1 MFSNLFT
8 RLRWL
13 TGSWL
18 DLSKKGQ
25 TLGHNLF
32 SLISLG
38 VINEWLGILKGN
50 GCGFGFESFPLK
62 GLDKERLLDKFR
74 RAKLKEGMVL

>member
-1 MFSNLFT
+1 
-8 RLRWL
+8 L

>member
-1 MFSNLFT
+1 LT
-8 RLRWL
+8 R
-13 TGSWL
+13 SWL

-25 TLGHNLF
+25 ALGHNLF
-32 SLISLG
+32 SLFSFGLI
-38 VINEWLGILKGN
+38 IEWLGILKGN

-74 RAKLKEGMVL
+74 RAKL